1 MDHLVLKT
9 NLWCYSRLQITITY
23 ILIGGEQHWY
33 SSPKLYSH
41 CKKSNSSSCDLHWHW
56 LRSSVNSKS
65 CSHRHRVQ
73 LILIAIGGKHR
84 LTSSIYCFKP
94 GINIEYY
101 QEVKVL
107 TLTYDYYIKTYLF
120 RNILKVVWATS
131 PSNSSDH
138 SISH

>member
-1 MDHLVLKT
+1 MHHLVEKT
-9 NLWCYSRLQITITY
+9 NLWCYSRLQITIKY

-33 SSPKLYSH
+33 SSPKLYSY
-41 CKKSNSSSCDLHWHW
+41 CKKSNSSSCDLYWHW
-56 LRSSVNSKS
+56 LRLSVNSKS
-65 CSHRHRVQ
+65 SSHRHRVQ
-73 LILIAIGGKHR
+73 MILIAIGGKHR

-120 RNILKVVWATS
+120 CNIFKVVWATS